1 MMQINYSRY
10 IAGLILLW
18 LVPDI
23 AGADLWGPYRKTLEA
38 NGVGFDYK
46 QIIPK
51 PVPKEKN
58 FALTPALNQLPEGI
72 SKMTASG
79 LSLTLWRHS
88 KSIELEDW
96 RDALKKEGWVM
107 PDKPGAPA
115 SDILFAL
122 SKNEEWMKQLSAA
135 AKAKPLCRF
144 EVNYAD
150 GLVAEL
156 PHLSI
161 LRGVVRV
168 FILRSLAFIEVNK
181 TKAAFADLEMAL
193 FLADC
198 IKDEPILISQLVRSA
213 ILNITMQAV
222 WEGLAKKKWNAGQ
235 LDILGKHF
243 ASINCFQ
250 EYRKGNQGERVMGI
264 HTVERLEGDI
274 DKAREL
280 FGDGLPGDDF
290 SIEWFHKNMINL
302 NEFHLTY
309 HSQVFDVEPPI
320 LQPNIVNEFTDEWE
334 ENKKNKDYLLCAM
347 MMPSF
352 DWMIRLAQIQAA
364 VDQARLS
371 CQLELYHLKH
381 HKYPKQLKDLKVP
394 LPADLMNGKP
404 YVYKPDFKGRYL
416 LYGVG
421 WNQKDEGGKV
431 VMLGHPHADRI
442 DHKAG
447 DTVWGY
453 IPAGL
458 AKP

>member
-1 MMQINYSRY
+1 MQIKHSIY
-10 IAGLILLW
+10 IAVMIMLC

-23 AGADLWGPYRKTLEA
+23 TGADLWGPYRKRLEA
-38 NGVGFDYK
+38 NGVVFDYK
-46 QIIPK
+46 KIIPK

-58 FALTPALNQLPEGI
+58 FALAPALNQLPEGI
-72 SKMTASG
+72 SKRTASG
-79 LSLTLWRHS
+79 LSLTLWQHS
-88 KSIELEDW
+88 KSIELEDL
-96 RDALKKEGWVM
+96 RDVLQKEGWAM
-107 PDKPGAPA
+107 PDKPGDPVR
-115 SDILFAL
+115 DILFAL
-122 SKNEEWMKQLSAA
+122 RKNEEWMKRLSAA
-135 AKAKPLCRF
+135 AKARPLCRF
-144 EVNYAD
+144 DVNYEA
-150 GLVAEL
+150 GLAAEL

-161 LRGVVRV
+161 LRGVTRA
-168 FILRSLAFIEVNK
+168 FILRSLAFIEGNN

-198 IKDEPILISQLVRSA
+198 IKDEPMLISQLVRSA

-222 WEGLAKKKWNAGQ
+222 WEGLAKKKWNAEQ
-235 LDILGKHF
+235 LAILEKRF

-250 EYRKGNQGERVMGI
+250 EYRKGMLGERVIGI
-264 HTVERLEGDI
+264 QTFEKLKGDI

-280 FGDGLPGDDF
+280 LGDGLPADDLAVD
-290 SIEWFHKNMINL
+290 WFHKNMINL

-309 HSQVFDVEPPI
+309 YNQVFDAKSPI
-320 LQPNIVNEFTDEWE
+320 LQPNIVNELAEELE
-334 ENKKNKDYLLCAM
+334 ENGKNKDYLLCAM

-352 DWMIRLAQIQAA
+352 GWMSKLAQIQAA

-371 CQLELYHLKH
+371 CLLEIYHLKH

-404 YVYKPDFKGRYL
+404 YVYKPDFKRRYL

-431 VMLGHPHADRI
+431 VMLGHPHADGI

-447 DTVWGY
+447 DIVWGY
-453 IPAGL
+453 TPEGD

>member
-1 MMQINYSRY
+1 MTQIKCPIYM
-10 IAGLILLW
+10 AGLLMLW

-23 AGADLWGPYRKTLEA
+23 IGADLWGSYRKTLEA
-38 NGVGFDYK
+38 NGVVFDYK
-46 QIIPK
+46 KIIPK
-51 PVPKEKN
+51 KVPKDKN
-58 FALTPALNQLPEGI
+58 FALAPAFNQWPAGI
-72 SKMTASG
+72 SKGIASG
-79 LSLTLWRHS
+79 LSLTRWQHS

-96 RDALKKEGWVM
+96 RDALQKEGWVM

-115 SDILFAL
+115 RDILFAL
-122 SKNEEWMKQLSAA
+122 RKNEEWMKQLSAA
-135 AKAKPLCRF
+135 AKARPLCRF
-144 EVNYAD
+144 DVNYED
-150 GLVAEL
+150 GLEAGL
-156 PHLSI
+156 PHLSN
-161 LRGVVRV
+161 LRGAVRV
-168 FILRSLAFIEVNK
+168 FILRSLSLIEVNK

-213 ILNITMQAV
+213 ILNITMQVV
-222 WEGLAKKKWNAGQ
+222 WEGLAKKKWNSEQ

-250 EYRKGNQGERVMGI
+250 EYRKGMQGERVIGI
-264 HTVERLEGDI
+264 HTLEKLEGDI
-274 DKAREL
+274 DQAREL
-280 FGDGLPGDDF
+280 FGEGLPGDDF

-309 HSQVFDVEPPI
+309 HSQVFDVEPSI
-320 LQPNIVNEFTDEWE
+320 LQPNIINEFTDEWE
-334 ENKKNKDYLLCAM
+334 ENEKNKDYLLCAM
-347 MMPSF
+347 MMPTF
-352 DWMIRLAQIQAA
+352 GWMSKLAQIQAA

-371 CQLELYHLKH
+371 CLLEIYHLKH
-381 HKYPKQLKDLKVP
+381 HKYPKQLKDLKVL

-421 WNQKDEGGKV
+421 WNQKNEGGKV

-447 DTVWGY
+447 DTVWDY
-453 IPAGL
+453 IPAGI